1 MCLLPRKNAHNGG
14 QTLKNDIL
22 YYSIGALLYCP
33 ANKKSIADSIISE
46 KFGTRFSLALCLED
60 TINDNFVEEAEQ
72 ILISSINKIY
82 SCRETQSFYLPKIFI
97 RVRNH
102 AQITRLTA
110 AFGKSIE
117 IITGYIIPKFDMSNA
132 KEYINAVIKA
142 NETASHKIYMMPIYE
157 NSSIVDLRYRAD
169 ILYGLKDTLSPVE
182 ELVLNIRVGGND
194 LCNLFGF
201 RRHSDESIH
210 SIRPVADIFSDI
222 ITVYGTDY
230 VVSGPVW
237 EYYSGNNWER
247 GLINEIR
254 DDRLCGF
261 IGKTVIHPNQIDVI
275 NKSYQVPV
283 SDYEDARSILNWDTD
298 TASFVS
304 GNLAKERMDEYKTH
318 CNWARETLFLAEVFG
333 VQN

>member
-1 MCLLPRKNAHNGG
+1 M
-14 QTLKNDIL
+14 KNDIL

-33 ANKKSIADSIISE
+33 ANKKSIADSVIGE
-46 KFGTRFSLALCLED
+46 KFGTKFSLALCLED

-72 ILISSINKIY
+72 ILVDSINKIH
-82 SCRETQSFYLPKIFI
+82 SCRGTQSLYLPKIFI
-97 RVRNH
+97 RVRNP

-117 IITGYIIPKFDMSNA
+117 IITGYIIPKFDTSNA

-275 NKSYQVPV
+275 NKAYQVPL

-318 CNWARETLFLAEVFG
+318 CNWARETLFLAEAFG
-333 VQN
+333 MQN